1 MNELRSSNRQSTMG
15 RIIGKGIRSSASV
28 GIPISGNKFGLLPG
42 EAKKMK
48 RSCLASGDGSIA
60 SRFASRLSRSHHGED
75 AGQSLLEFALV
86 LPVLLLIVTGI
97 TTFGIALNNY
107 IILTNSVSVGAR
119 LLSISRGQTTNPC
132 SDAATAIQGAAP
144 TLIPGNLT
152 YSFVLNGTS
161 YPGASCSSS
170 DAYSGAAGNLQ
181 TGKPAQITVSYP
193 CNLQVFGI
201 NYAPTCNLQAQIT
214 ELVQ

>member
-1 MNELRSSNRQSTMG
+1 MNKLRSDYRQSTIRMVL
-15 RIIGKGIRSSASV
+15 RRCRRSSASADL
-28 GIPISGNKFGLLPG
+28 PTSGSKPALLGDEKQIKQGRLTTDGKIVFGFPG
-42 EAKKMK
+42 GPT
-48 RSCLASGDGSIA
+48 RG
-60 SRFASRLSRSHHGED
+60 RLHAEE

-86 LPVLLLIVTGI
+86 LPLLLLIVTGI

-107 IILTNSVSVGAR
+107 IILTNSVTVGAR

-132 SDAATAIQGAAP
+132 SDAATAIQNAAP
-144 TLIPGNLT
+144 TLTPGNLT

-161 YPGASCSSS
+161 YTGSTCSSA

-181 TGKPAQITVSYP
+181 TGKSAQVTVSYP

-201 NYAPTCNLQAQIT
+201 NYAPTCNLTAQIT